1 MLPSTLSHIMTFTV
15 FTTLTVLPGS
25 EVTGPACMLA
35 ICRGADSMEEVRGRA
50 GSWPGAGT
58 DTSPGQARA
67 MMSPALR
74 SRDRGNNNMCVTV
87 SHRGRG

>member
-1 MLPSTLSHIMTFTV
+1 MLPSTLSHMTFTV
-15 FTTLTVLPGS
+15 FTMLTVLTGS

-67 MMSPALR
+67 MSPAWAR
-74 SRDRGNNNMCVTV
+74 HPEVT
-87 SHRGRG
+87 GPGE